1 MTTTFVRY
9 SRGVWG
15 LTVSPTIWALHF
27 LACYV
32 SGAVLCAKLGGG
44 DAAIAQLQRGIAVL
58 TLLGLAGIAVVGW
71 RAYHRWG
78 FAEGAQPPHDAD
90 TPDDRERFLGLA
102 ILLLSGLSF
111 IATLYTALVA
121 VLAASCR

>member
-1 MTTTFVRY
+1 M
-9 SRGVWG
+9 
-15 LTVSPTIWALHF
+15 
-27 LACYV
+27 
-32 SGAVLCAKLGGG
+32 
-44 DAAIAQLQRGIAVL
+44 
-58 TLLGLAGIAVVGW
+58 GW

-90 TPDDRERFLGLA
+90 TPEDRECFLGLA